1 MGKDIYIHANFMASV
16 FPPSN
21 EYGILIEEE
30 LNIQPAFIC
39 FRPISK
45 PISKTVNE
53 IIKIKKTKIF
63 DRIFG
68 KNLWSM
74 SIDTKPPERYAE
86 GAIKPVIHNIKKRA
100 TSSGQGKALFNTYL
114 KNTWIIVTITINRI
128 AIHAS
133 CLPIRRMKV
142 FIFCKKLKNNSN
154 SLIVKFTSQVI
165 LIIR

>member
-1 MGKDIYIHANFMASV
+1 MVFKVNSIFTEISKNIPTGKDIYIHANFIASV

-53 IIKIKKTKIF
+53 IIKIKKIKIF

-74 SIDTKPPERYAE
+74 SIDTKPPQRYAE

-114 KNTWIIVTITINRI
+114 KNT
-128 AIHAS
+128 
-133 CLPIRRMKV
+133 
-142 FIFCKKLKNNSN
+142 
-154 SLIVKFTSQVI
+154 
-165 LIIR
+165 

>member
-21 EYGILIEEE
+21 EYGSLIEEE

-45 PISKTVNE
+45 PINKTVSE

-63 DRIFG
+63 DKIFG
-68 KNLWSM
+68 KNLWSI
-74 SIDTKPPERYAE
+74 SIDTKPPQRYAE
-86 GAIKPVIHNIKKRA
+86 GAINPVIHNIKKRA

-114 KNTWIIVTITINRI
+114 KNTCTKMTITIKSI
-128 AIHAS
+128 AIHAN
-133 CLPIRRMKV
+133 CLPTV
-142 FIFCKKLKNNSN
+142 SN
-154 SLIVKFTSQVI
+154 THLTLPTTPYV
-165 LIIR
+165 